1 MIVSIDPGTKCS
13 GFAVFA
19 ESDTEEK
26 PVLIRC
32 GVFRGDDWI
41 DTANHVPEFSCENP
55 DDLKLIIEDPRI
67 YPVTNVRPNDLMKL
81 SAAVGAIVA
90 KVSAKFTKLVT
101 PSQWKKSVPKTI
113 HQKRIWRTLNESEK
127 EILDSC
133 LCPKSLHHNV
143 VDAVGIGLWHV
154 GRMK

>member
-90 KVSAKFTKLVT
+90 KVSV
-101 PSQWKKSVPKTI
+101 
-113 HQKRIWRTLNESEK
+113 NESEK